1 MDEEEILRSSLE
13 QSNKIDINNFFG
25 SPIGGLANRA
35 LLQSNTS
42 LKSATNNFNLIRA
55 LQTSL
60 ESLRSEIQQIT
71 NYILVDKQERG
82 KILQQ
87 RQLEEFEREDDIQKG
102 LVRPESAQ
110 PRGLEDS
117 LPFFPEN
124 RFSQG
129 LTAGMSS
136 IGEPKGVA
144 KFQQDVMGSKPFR
157 FGGFVP
163 GSGNSDTVNAK
174 LTPGEFVVPKNTVE
188 NLNPNFFQGLIS
200 SGKKNKNVESNDN
213 FTNDSFNLN
222 TSIKY
227 STRGNPETGQIEVD
241 PNSLEHPFMLE
252 GATQQFYQDQVEELE
267 SQIFDAKLEA
277 KVGGYKPDISHL
289 EEELNMYKGKY
300 DDTLEYGSR
309 YNVGG
314 NKDNKEDDKEGGFF
328 KNLFGGKKNES
339 VKSDDKKGR
348 DLFGIMGGTID
359 AATGNL
365 TDFDKR
371 GGKPFGLMRGITGT
385 IDAATGGLT
394 DLDRRGGKPFG
405 LMRGITGSIDA
416 MTGGLTDLDRRGG
429 KPFGTMR
436 LATGVADAMT
446 GNLFDFDRRGKGRKM
461 KEGFSKENYDM
472 GRLSRKDFK
481 NDKDYEFYLNQ
492 FGDLEEDFNKT
503 NQLPMK
509 TTVNPDGSITSKGSG
524 TLIGGELVKPGEPLT
539 PTQRAAMTM
548 NIQMGNSYS
557 SEMMEKY
564 NNSGGSPSKEEFDN
578 YEKEKSKN
586 VRPEEE
592 KSKSVKPEKTFGE
605 KFMNIFKGD
614 KKEKSSQLLSSMP
627 SSKYSP
633 NTNISSDESIKTAAK
648 GLMTPPPPPQSETVV
663 LPEQSGGGG
672 GGDSIPQGSPP
683 FSSSTPSHSEL
694 GPTNSPVPFID
705 VISNQYLSVV

>member
-1 MDEEEILRSSLE
+1 
-13 QSNKIDINNFFG
+13 
-25 SPIGGLANRA
+25 
-35 LLQSNTS
+35 
-42 LKSATNNFNLIRA
+42 
-55 LQTSL
+55 
-60 ESLRSEIQQIT
+60 
-71 NYILVDKQERG
+71 
-82 KILQQ
+82 
-87 RQLEEFEREDDIQKG
+87 
-102 LVRPESAQ
+102 
-110 PRGLEDS
+110 
-117 LPFFPEN
+117 
-124 RFSQG
+124 
-129 LTAGMSS
+129 
-136 IGEPKGVA
+136 
-144 KFQQDVMGSKPFR
+144 
-157 FGGFVP
+157 
-163 GSGNSDTVNAK
+163 
-174 LTPGEFVVPKNTVE
+174 
-188 NLNPNFFQGLIS
+188 
-200 SGKKNKNVESNDN
+200 
-213 FTNDSFNLN
+213 
-222 TSIKY
+222 
-227 STRGNPETGQIEVD
+227 
-241 PNSLEHPFMLE
+241 
-252 GATQQFYQDQVEELE
+252 
-267 SQIFDAKLEA
+267 
-277 KVGGYKPDISHL
+277 
-289 EEELNMYKGKY
+289 
-300 DDTLEYGSR
+300 
-309 YNVGG
+309 
-314 NKDNKEDDKEGGFF
+314 
-328 KNLFGGKKNES
+328 
-339 VKSDDKKGR
+339 
-348 DLFGIMGGTID
+348 
-359 AATGNL
+359 
-365 TDFDKR
+365 
-371 GGKPFGLMRGITGT
+371 
-385 IDAATGGLT
+385 
-394 DLDRRGGKPFG
+394 
-405 LMRGITGSIDA
+405 
-416 MTGGLTDLDRRGG
+416 
-429 KPFGTMR
+429 MR